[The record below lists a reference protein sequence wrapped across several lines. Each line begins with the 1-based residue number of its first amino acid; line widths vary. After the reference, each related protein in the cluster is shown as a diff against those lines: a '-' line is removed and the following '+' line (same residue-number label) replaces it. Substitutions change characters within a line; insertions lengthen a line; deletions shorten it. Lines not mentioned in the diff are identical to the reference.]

1 MSVHDLSMGEGVVEQ
16 VTRTAEAVLA
26 QYGIPLESNLSLLE
40 ISENATFVVEASGS
54 KMALRVHRLGYHSL
68 QEIRSEVTWSETLR
82 IGGFVR
88 TPAVIPAIDG
98 ELVTVATVDGIER
111 CCVLFDY
118 VDGYQ
123 LTSEPTLEQFEVIG
137 ATAAKMHCQSRLWSP
152 PADFDRFSWD
162 IDACFGA
169 AARWGNYRAGS
180 GLTPSEIL
188 VLERAERTI
197 RRRLGAYGTSAE
209 VFGLIHAD
217 MRATNMIWDDH
228 GQMTLIDFDD
238 CGYSW
243 FMYDLACALSF
254 MEHSENR
261 MRLVDAWLAGYRSV
275 APVSAEDTAELETL
289 ILLRR
294 MILVAWIGS
303 HPAAPSAMAQNQIY
317 CHTTVEL
324 ADIYLSG
331 HS

>member
-1 MSVHDLSMGEGVVEQ
+1 MSIHDLSMGEGVVEQ
-16 VTRTAEAVLA
+16 VTRTAETVLER
-26 QYGIPLESNLSLLE
+26 YGIPLGSSLSLLE

-54 KMALRVHRLGYHSL
+54 KMALRVHRLGYHSIR
-68 QEIRSEVTWSETLR
+68 EIRSEVAWSEALR
-82 IGGFVR
+82 SGGFVR

-98 ELVTVATVDGIER
+98 ERVTVATVDGIER
-111 CCVLFDY
+111 NCVLFDY

-123 LTSEPTLEQFEVIG
+123 LSSEPTREQFEVIG
-137 ATAAKMHCQSRLWSP
+137 ATAARMHCQSRLWSP
-152 PADFDRFSWD
+152 PADFDRFNWD
-162 IDACFGA
+162 IDACFGD
-169 AARWGNYRAGS
+169 AARWGSYRAGS
-180 GLTPSEIL
+180 GLAPSEIL

-197 RRRLGAYGTSAE
+197 RRRLGDYGTSAE

-217 MRATNMIWDDH
+217 MRTTNMIWDDR

-261 MRLVDAWLAGYRSV
+261 MRLVDGWLSGYRSV
-275 APVSAEDTAELETL
+275 APVSANDMAELDTL